1 MLPYQIHATVNSL
14 ALLSF
19 LVGIYYAR
27 KHRLKLHHAAVY
39 TGAGLLTLGVAYML
53 YTVGGVPSSHG
64 KLGILVY
71 TYLLLTAG
79 SGRLFIRRKIGRGKH
94 RGLAITALLLF
105 LLQLLL
111 GIYSFVL

>member
-1 MLPYQIHATVNSL
+1 MLPYQIHAILNSFAFL
-14 ALLSF
+14 SLLIGAYF
-19 LVGIYYAR
+19 AK

-53 YTVGGVPSSHG
+53 YTVGGVPSTHG

-71 TYLLLTAG
+71 TYLLLTAA
-79 SGRLFIRRKIGRGKH
+79 SGGLFIRRKIDRGKH